1 MDINNQTNYWDKVAD
16 QKVFTHPLDLPFLQ
30 QHIGKDAAILDYG
43 CGYGRIVAELLAADY
58 TNVTGFDT
66 SEKLVQRGLDQQL
79 PLQHVENVDVL
90 PLSEATIDAVLL
102 FAVLTCIP
110 TNAGQ
115 QHLIDIL
122 YDKLR
127 PGGIIYIS
135 DYYLQ
140 ANTDRY
146 TWYEGDKDNYGV
158 FTLPEGAT
166 LRHHPRE
173 WIQTL
178 LKRFTILDEQIISVK
193 TMNGNPAEIFQL
205 IARK

>member
-1 MDINNQTNYWDKVAD
+1 VDSPDA
-16 QKVFTHPLDLPFLQ
+16 LP
-30 QHIGKDAAILDYG
+30 
-43 CGYGRIVAELLAADY
+43 
-58 TNVTGFDT
+58 
-66 SEKLVQRGLDQQL
+66 VQ
-79 PLQHVENVDVL
+79 
-90 PLSEATIDAVLL
+90 EATVDAVLL

-122 YDKLR
+122 YDKLQ

-146 TWYEGDKDNYGV
+146 TWYEGDKENYGV

-173 WIQTL
+173 WIQIL
-178 LKRFTILDEQIISVK
+178 LKRFAILDEQIIPVK

>member
-16 QKVFTHPLDLPFLQ
+16 QKVFTHPIHLPLLEQ
-30 QHIGKDAAILDYG
+30 YLSKEATILDYG
-43 CGYGRIVAELLAADY
+43 CGYGRIVEELLAAGY
-58 TNVTGFDT
+58 TDTTGVDT
-66 SEKLVQRGLDQQL
+66 SEKLIQRGLENKL
-79 PLQHVENVDVL
+79 PLQHVSSPDAL
-90 PLSEATIDAVLL
+90 PAPDGTIDAVLL
-102 FAVLTCIP
+102 FALLTCIP

-122 YDKLR
+122 YNKLR
-127 PGGIIYIS
+127 SGGIIYIS

-178 LKRFTILDEQIISVK
+178 LQRFTILDEQIIPVK